1 MHLLFCAHFIIF
13 FSFLRVVELRHF
25 FHPKCLGGCLV
36 CVICNSYSIHSCIF
50 ILYLMIVNT
59 LKMCTSYFVHISFF
73 FSNFLRVLNLDIF
86 SIINAKGV
94 PSLCN
99 LKLQQYSIL
108 YIQTLHND
116 CSHIEDEHL
125 LFCARFIILFTFL
138 TGVELRLFFLPRC
151 LGGA

>member
-1 MHLLFCAHFIIF
+1 
-13 FSFLRVVELRHF
+13 
-25 FHPKCLGGCLV
+25 
-36 CVICNSYSIHSCIF
+36 
-50 ILYLMIVNT
+50 MIVNT

-73 FSNFLRVLNLDIF
+73 SIFLRVLNLDIF

-116 CSHIEDEHL
+116 CSHIEDVHL

-138 TGVELRLFFLPRC
+138 TGVELRLFFFRD
-151 LGGA
+151 A

>member
-1 MHLLFCAHFIIF
+1 M
-13 FSFLRVVELRHF
+13 
-25 FHPKCLGGCLV
+25 
-36 CVICNSYSIHSCIF
+36 
-50 ILYLMIVNT
+50 
-59 LKMCTSYFVHISFF
+59 
-73 FSNFLRVLNLDIF
+73 LNLDIF

-116 CSHIEDEHL
+116 CSHIEDVHL

-138 TGVELRLFFLPRC
+138 TGVELRRFFLPRCLGVPSLCNLYLKQYSLLYIQTLHDDCSHIEDVHLPFCAHLINIFLFLSGVELRHFFLPRC

>member
-1 MHLLFCAHFIIF
+1 
-13 FSFLRVVELRHF
+13 
-25 FHPKCLGGCLV
+25 
-36 CVICNSYSIHSCIF
+36 
-50 ILYLMIVNT
+50 MIVHT
-59 LKMCTSYFVHISFF
+59 LKMCISYFVHISFF
-73 FSNFLRVLNLDIF
+73 FLIFLQVLNSDIF

-116 CSHIEDEHL
+116 CSHIEDVHL
-125 LFCARFIILFTFL
+125 LFCASFLIFLTFL
-138 TGVELRLFFLPRC
+138 TGVELRRFFLPRC